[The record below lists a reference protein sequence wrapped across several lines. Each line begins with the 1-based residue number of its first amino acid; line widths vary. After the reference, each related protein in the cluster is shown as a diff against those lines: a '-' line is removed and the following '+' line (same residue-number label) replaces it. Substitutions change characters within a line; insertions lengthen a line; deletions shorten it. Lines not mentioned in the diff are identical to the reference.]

1 MKEPD
6 HEILHMISEGALGA
20 PIYDRRSVDLS
31 LGIHGL
37 ASTRRLGEESYKYLV
52 GESKVEKLTNIN
64 TE

>member
-6 HEILHMISEGALGA
+6 HEILHMISEGVLGA

-37 ASTRRLGEESYKYLV
+37 AQGDWGKS
-52 GESKVEKLTNIN
+52 LTNI
-64 TE
+64 